1 MNLRMQIDIEYVEVL
16 PSVNVSSSFLVL
28 ENIKNDIGSLWYEFI
43 EKTIV
48 ISMVDGEHFK
58 TIKDA
63 FINDMQLHN
72 LKRSYARNMLG
83 IGDKLS
89 VINIIHEDGNTTYEQ
104 LLSLEDIILIYL
116 DSDEEISKRMTIDR
130 FLVFLYNKN
139 ILLYP
144 IVRKA
149 ENYHRPENWR
159 VFIDETEVVG
169 FLKNRYEQNDNMVL
183 KSYGFNAML
192 SIVSSTKWKKLIDIK
207 NEDLLSIEKFVQEH
221 TQINKKKQSY
231 TTTVLS
237 DIRLSLI
244 DSGRKDIIKPKISI
258 QYRKNYD
265 KVRKF
270 NMINIEEFPNLKY
283 LKQKAMNYYDVLEY
297 EGLSVGT
304 IQGEISAVVV
314 FFNYLMSY
322 YPDRELDKKAIEEI
336 FDPSNEINLHLI
348 LSSKYKTAKS
358 SLNKIVKFLV
368 HCELFTMKA
377 KSNIPRDR
385 QKVSRQNYRSAMP
398 KEMIRHIVQI
408 IKDRPPLLKTKWDRK
423 KAHISWWKH
432 EVYPVYPL
440 MMLFGYYIPVRGE
453 QVRNLC
459 REKSFVIENG
469 IINKIVIN
477 TDKNVN
483 RKNYQEI
490 PCVWDDLQIFS
501 SFINWHKEY
510 YKNIPMIKYH
520 NDINSPWED
529 IEPLFNTPQH
539 LEPISQAS
547 HYNYH
552 KKILCQYQLEV
563 MQEAKE
569 KNLDYY
575 PVVAWAK
582 NGKKFFDSIEEL
594 NRCSTDRLKDIEI
607 MYDLH
612 SLRVT
617 GATRYLEN
625 GLGIN
630 LVMQLTGHT
639 TPDTLLRVYV
649 NLTLDE
655 KKDKLKSAIEDIYF
669 NEPKEQI
676 KNTSDLIR
684 GEFVKA
690 YEKDKSKLQDVL
702 ANNDLF
708 SLSRNLPENSV
719 HTEYV
724 LGVEVNHHP
733 STWLPMIHG
742 ICPAVK
748 CPNGREDRCSLCP
761 YLITGKLFINGIILK
776 ANNALARFQRDSLLK
791 EEENAKGY
799 KNSALAQSL
808 ELQLEEILGWWD
820 IMNQIDKKLFNENNA
835 EESEDNF
842 SLVKKSSN
850 KKSAFLFESC
860 NTELAYL
867 ANAYEA
873 QVFGVEHDK
882 MGLKML
888 TMKAIKIANENKDN
902 MMINKLASDELS
914 SIDYLMKY
922 YTENQIEDKHFKMF
936 IKSIDYEKRENNQKK
951 LINLK

>member
-1 MNLRMQIDIEYVEVL
+1 MNLKMETNIQYVKDL
-16 PSVNVSSSFLVL
+16 PAVNVGSSFLVL
-28 ENIKNDIGSLWYEFI
+28 DYIKNDIASLWYEFI
-43 EKTIV
+43 EKTIML
-48 ISMVDGEHFK
+48 SMIGGEHFK
-58 TIKDA
+58 TIRDA
-63 FINDMQLHN
+63 FSNDMQIHN
-72 LKRSYARNMLG
+72 LKRSYARDMLG

-89 VINIIHEDGNTTYEQ
+89 VIDIIHEDGNTTYKQ
-104 LLSLEDIILIYL
+104 LLSLEEIISIYL
-116 DSDEEISKRMTIDR
+116 DSNEDVAKRMTIDR
-130 FLVFLYNKN
+130 FFVFLYNKN
-139 ILLYP
+139 ILQYP
-144 IVRKA
+144 IVRKS
-149 ENYHRPENWR
+149 ENYYRPENWR
-159 VFIDETEVVG
+159 AFIDETEVVS
-169 FLKNRYEQNDNMVL
+169 FLRNRYEQNDNVAL

-192 SIVSSTKWKKLIDIK
+192 SIVSSTKWQNLSDIK
-207 NEDLLSIEKFVQEH
+207 DEDLFSIEKFVQEH
-221 TQINKKKQSY
+221 TQISKKRQSY

-237 DIRLSLI
+237 DLRLSLI
-244 DSGRKDIIKPKISI
+244 NIGRNDILKPKISI
-258 QYRKNYD
+258 DYRKNYD
-265 KVRKF
+265 KIRKF
-270 NMINIEEFPNLKY
+270 NMINTDEFPNLKY
-283 LKQKAMNYYDVLEY
+283 LKQKAMNYYDVLEH
-297 EGLSVGT
+297 EGLAVST
-304 IQGEISAVVV
+304 IRGELSSISV
-314 FFNYLMSY
+314 FFNYLMEY
-322 YPDRELDKKAIEEI
+322 YPDREFDKNAIEEI
-336 FDPSNEINLHLI
+336 FNPSNEINLHSI
-348 LSSKYKTAKS
+348 LSSKYQRAKPA
-358 SLNKIVKFLV
+358 LNKIVKFLV
-368 HCELFTMKA
+368 NCELFTMKA
-377 KSNIPRDR
+377 KSNIPRDK

-408 IKDRPPLLKTKWDRK
+408 IKERPPLLKTKWDRK
-423 KAHISWWKH
+423 KVDSSWWEH

-459 REKSFVIENG
+459 REKSFIIENG
-469 IINKIVIN
+469 RVEKIIIN

-483 RKNYQEI
+483 RKNYQEL
-490 PCVWDDLQIFS
+490 PCVWEDLQIFS
-501 SFINWHKEY
+501 TFLKWHKEY
-510 YKNIPMIKYH
+510 YKNIPKIKYH
-520 NDINSPWED
+520 NDVNSPWED

-552 KKILCQYQLEV
+552 KKILCQYQLEI

-569 KNLDYY
+569 KNLEYY
-575 PVVAWAK
+575 PIVAWAK
-582 NGKKFFDSIEEL
+582 KGKKFFNTVEEL
-594 NRCSTDRLKDIEI
+594 NRCSSDRLKDIEI

-639 TPDTLLRVYV
+639 TPDTLLRIYI

-669 NEPKEQI
+669 NNPKEHI

-690 YEKDKSKLQDVL
+690 YEQDENKLRETL

-708 SLSRNLPENSV
+708 SLPRSLPENSM

-761 YLITGKLFINGIILK
+761 YLITGKLFINGIVLK

-791 EEENAKGY
+791 EEENEKGY

-820 IMNQIDKKLFNENNA
+820 ILGKIDNKLFNKNND
-835 EESEDNF
+835 EEQNKEAS
-842 SLVKKSSN
+842 SLVNNSSN

-860 NTELAYL
+860 STELAYL
-867 ANAYEA
+867 ANAYDAE
-873 QVFGVEHDK
+873 VFGFEHDK
-882 MGLKML
+882 IGLKML
-888 TMKAIKIANENKDN
+888 TIKAIKIANENKDN
-902 MMINKLASDELS
+902 AMINKLAGDELS
-914 SIDYLMKY
+914 SIDYLMGY
-922 YTENQIEDKHFKMF
+922 YTKNQIEDKHFKNF
-936 IKSIDYEKRENNQKK
+936 IENIDYGKRSNSYKR
-951 LINLK
+951 LTI